1 MNLKGPRNGWE
12 KKINGWN
19 HTFQMA
25 APFIRPNGNGVDVG
39 AREGGFARE
48 MENYFDHIYCY
59 DFRPDHKRRLE
70 ENVNDVNKFTYTVVG
85 IGEKNEDTFTSSTRV
100 GKIKNR
106 GHVSVKIRTLDSY
119 NLKNVTFIKY
129 DIEGYEL
136 RAIKGSE
143 QTIKKYN
150 PVIVVEQNKGDLDSV
165 NLLKSW
171 GYELQGIDKVFNQD
185 YLMVKNVL

>member
-1 MNLKGPRNGWE
+1 MC
-12 KKINGWN
+12 
-19 HTFQMA
+19 
-25 APFIRPNGNGVDVG
+25 IRDS
-39 AREGGFARE
+39 
-48 MENYFDHIYCY
+48 
-59 DFRPDHKRRLE
+59 
-70 ENVNDVNKFTYTVVG
+70 
-85 IGEKNEDTFTSSTRV
+85 TSSTRV

-150 PVIVVEQNKGDLDSV
+150 PVIVVEQNKGNLDSV

>member
-25 APFIRPNGNGVDVG
+25 APFIRPNGNGVDIG
-39 AREGGFARE
+39 AREGGFDRE

-150 PVIVVEQNKGDLDSV
+150 PVIVVEQNKGNLDSV
-165 NLLKSW
+165 NLLTSW
-171 GYELQGIDKVFNQD
+171 GYKLQGIDKVFNQD

>member
-150 PVIVVEQNKGDLDSV
+150 PVIVVEQNKGNLDSV